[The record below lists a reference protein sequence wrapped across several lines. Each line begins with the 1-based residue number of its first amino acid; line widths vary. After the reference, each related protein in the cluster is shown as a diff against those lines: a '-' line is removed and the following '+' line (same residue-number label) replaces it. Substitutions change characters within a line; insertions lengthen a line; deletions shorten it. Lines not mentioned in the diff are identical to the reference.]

1 MIVTEEYRMGQDRI
15 LSCVIPQY
23 ENWVDSILNELNRGR
38 DNFKYSH
45 PIGGRWEN
53 SYLSI
58 IESPSVRVPM
68 RLAREIIKEKW
79 QKPTIV
85 LYEPP
90 FNSKSSHP
98 PFWFNIAK
106 FKDITGVHDHAQLAS
121 FSGVVY
127 LQSNSLSGHLYFP
140 QSGGD
145 QFSIIPEVGKMVLF
159 PSHVRHGVHSNRSN
173 EERISLAFNLY
184 PFPLPSEDW

>member
-1 MIVTEEYRMGQDRI
+1 MIVTEEYRLGQDRI

-58 IESPSVRVPM
+58 NESPSVRVPM

-85 LYEPP
+85 LYESP